1 MTGAGTEGTI
11 GKGNKGKRD
20 QGNSGQGI
28 GTNGHCVALRSGRL
42 VAGAAGHDLTTL
54 LLIHTWSAR
63 SIPSGGTGVRPPI
76 PAKKPFVFRD
86 MWFWL
91 RRSYLI
97 LRELGCRYL
106 STRELWVFRDGSGDA
121 PGVRAFLTRPLILIV
136 RQRRELICKLFLGD
150 SREGGWGSRSLI
162 LVSMKLRQGWVTEG
176 PAAHSS
182 R

>member
-1 MTGAGTEGTI
+1 LSTRRRVSTCCLSSGWREAYRLLDHFDGLRAGCRARPDLMALHVTAAGAG
-11 GKGNKGKRD
+11 
-20 QGNSGQGI
+20 
-28 GTNGHCVALRSGRL
+28 
-42 VAGAAGHDLTTL
+42 GA
-54 LLIHTWSAR
+54 
-63 SIPSGGTGVRPPI
+63 PPI
-76 PAKKPFVFRD
+76 PAKKPFIFRD
-86 MWFWL
+86 MRFLL

-97 LRELGCRYL
+97 LRELDCRYL
-106 STRELWVFRDGSGDA
+106 STRELRVFRDGSGDA